1 MKWLQKVPRFRI
13 VDREDFLVKYCS
25 NKSVLHLGFVDSELL
40 NERINNNKWLHSKLN
55 SVCASLWGVDID
67 EEGIGIAKINGYLNI
82 VRGNVEDPGSINI
95 RNKFDVVLAADI
107 IEHLSNIRGLL
118 ETIRQ
123 NKSEKGVGIITTPNA
138 MRYYNPI
145 FSMFGFELIHPT
157 HTLWFSTSTIKYLL
171 ESSGYEIL
179 DTYMFINASKF
190 KPTIND
196 SLARNLL
203 KLPIYLLDR
212 FFSWTLL
219 RICPLI
225 SDGLIVVFR

>member
-1 MKWLQKVPRFRI
+1 MKWLQKVPRCRI
-13 VDREDFLVKYCS
+13 VDREGFLVKYCS
-25 NKSVLHLGFVDSELL
+25 NKSVLHLGFVDSELI
-40 NERINNNKWLHSKLN
+40 NNRINNNKWLHSKLN
-55 SVCASLWGVDID
+55 TVCASLWGVDVD
-67 EEGIGIAKINGYLNI
+67 EAGIRIAKLNGYQNL
-82 VRGNVEDPGSINI
+82 VRGNVEDPDSINF
-95 RNKFDVVLAADI
+95 RDKFDVVLAADI

-145 FSMFGFELIHPT
+145 ISMFGLELIHPT
-157 HTLWFSTSTIKYLL
+157 HMLWFSSTTIKCLL

-179 DTYMFINASKF
+179 DTYMFINSNKF
-190 KPTIND
+190 KPNIDD
-196 SLARNLL
+196 SLSRKLM

-212 FFSWTLL
+212 FFSRTLL
-219 RICPLI
+219 PICPLL